1 MKSQW
6 AIWREL
12 FTPEECDS
20 IIERV
25 YQNELEDGTV
35 GNEVLSTRKVDSSK
49 RKSKIQ
55 WMGRDRFE
63 DVFDKLWKYTID
75 VNQEFFQTHID
86 FLKSMQFAEYDESY
100 DGMFN
105 EHQDVIWMTKNNR
118 HRKLTCI
125 IHLTDPNEF
134 EGCELNMRC
143 ESNDFPNHVKTK
155 GTVVWFP
162 ALNIHWVTP
171 ITKGRR
177 NSVVCWFEGPQW
189 R

>member
-35 GNEVLSTRKVDSSK
+35 GNEVLSTRKVDTSK
-49 RKSKIQ
+49 RKSKVQ
-55 WMGRDRFE
+55 WMGRDQFE

-86 FLKSMQFAEYDESY
+86 FLESMQFAEI
-100 DGMFN
+100 G
-105 EHQDVIWMTKNNR
+105 R
-118 HRKLTCI
+118 A
-125 IHLTDPNEF
+125 
-134 EGCELNMRC
+134 
-143 ESNDFPNHVKTK
+143 HV
-155 GTVVWFP
+155 
-162 ALNIHWVTP
+162 
-171 ITKGRR
+171 
-177 NSVVCWFEGPQW
+177 
-189 R
+189 